1 MDVLCHIH
9 QQIHKISRLPTYS
22 LRNNLFR
29 YPHCS
34 RLYTKIVYIKRNLWP
49 TIKLQVGVNL
59 DDFEDKIIAGTK
71 SENQFF
77 SGSSSLFRYTRDL
90 NLTIKVRGKS
100 ILNERFR
107 AQPTTWC
114 NVRRFFIFWTPYVQ
128 LLFIFMPTWLYLL
141 KPMYC
146 ISFTIIYLN
155 LDYSKSR
162 Y

>member
-9 QQIHKISRLPTYS
+9 QQIHKICRLPTYP
-22 LRNNLFR
+22 LRNYLFWH
-29 YPHCS
+29 PHSS

-100 ILNERFR
+100 ILNKRFR
-107 AQPTTWC
+107 SQPTMCILCRSIDELYAYNMWLIALFWC
-114 NVRRFFIFWTPYVQ
+114 NKIMGCLCMAIRSIKRNKGGERLTYDF
-128 LLFIFMPTWLYLL
+128 
-141 KPMYC
+141 
-146 ISFTIIYLN
+146 
-155 LDYSKSR
+155 
-162 Y
+162 